1 MNTPKPNWLLT
12 TGLIFLTLVPSIAG
26 TLRIIGLATGG
37 PVNPENAR
45 FYAMPIPVVVHII
58 SALVYCLV
66 GALQFA
72 PVRRQNITWHRR
84 AGRVLAVAGIA
95 AAISGL
101 WMTVFYPLPAQLQ
114 GPLLYGVR
122 LLIGA
127 SMIFSIT
134 QAWIAIRRKDVP
146 SHRAWMIR
154 GYALGQGAGTQ
165 VFVMIPAGILL
176 GGNVSGLLYDIL
188 MTAAWLINLL
198 VAEWI
203 IRRKASNPSKGARRV
218 VASVS
223 SVELENG

>member
-12 TGLIFLTLVPSIAG
+12 VGLIFLTLVPSIAG
-26 TLRIIGLATGG
+26 TLRIIGLAAGG
-37 PVNPENAR
+37 PISPENSR

-66 GALQFA
+66 GAFQFA
-72 PVRRQNITWHRR
+72 PVRRQNIIWHRR
-84 AGRVLAVAGIA
+84 AGRVLAVAGIV

-122 LLIGA
+122 LLVAG
-127 SMIFSIT
+127 SMIFSIV
-134 QAWIAIRRKDVP
+134 QAWITIRRKDVP

-165 VFVMIPAGILL
+165 VFVMIPAAILL
-176 GGNVSGLLYDIL
+176 GGNVAGLLYDIL
-188 MTAAWLINLL
+188 MTSAWLINILI
-198 VAEWI
+198 AEWI
-203 IRRKASNPSKGARRV
+203 IRRKASNPSKGVRRV
-218 VASVS
+218 VPSVASV
-223 SVELENG
+223 EMENG